1 MSIMRAAKLRHGSG
15 LVTEHEHAQTG
26 AEGLRDLREKRGGAD
41 AYFASHGI
49 LEREGGKKRGI
60 RVSRTHYVETNHKSL
75 EES

>member
-1 MSIMRAAKLRHGSG
+1 MRPVEPRN
-15 LVTEHEHAQTG
+15 TNHAQTG

-60 RVSRTHYVETNHKSL
+60 RVSRTYYVETNHKSL